1 MENISSIWGFEYLSQ
16 EHARIITHPDILD
29 NVYSISDDGT
39 IYSRLNGCYIT
50 HAIRNGKPYV
60 NLLDKE
66 CVLHP
71 HDIADLV
78 ACSFMDNY
86 KDCIERGYHLSYID
100 GDMCNCKLKNLI
112 FIGPK

>member
-1 MENISSIWGFEYLSQ
+1 MDTKEWNIPNNSQ
-16 EHARIITHPDILD
+16 STKILIHSDILD
-29 NVYSISDDGT
+29 NVYSISNDGS

-50 HAIRNGKPYV
+50 SIIRNGKPCV
-60 NLLDKE
+60 NLLDKDCNLRSHYVDE
-66 CVLHP
+66 
-71 HDIADLV
+71 LV
-78 ACSFMDNY
+78 ACSFMNNY